1 MTRLTELLRSA
12 ANVSVR
18 ISRQRA
24 ATEPAAAA
32 PAPAFTYFDIALFVV
47 FFLLIC
53 LLSGVVLYKIRS
65 RRHRVRRGDP
75 QSPAQGEAG

>member
-1 MTRLTELLRSA
+1 MEELDVLRLTQLLRPA
-12 ANVSVR
+12 TNVSVR
-18 ISRQRA
+18 ISRHRA
-24 ATEPAAAA
+24 AAEPAA

-65 RRHRVRRGDP
+65 RRHRVSQMPPGL
-75 QSPAQGEAG
+75 